1 VLGWLARQ
9 NRIPGIFAFS
19 MNAGTLDYAHG
30 CYAPKG
36 KSSISAYGSHNVADD
51 ASALAKFAQQ
61 MNLRRYK
68 CAALLR
74 PGDYQLLLVD
84 ALELPKEEL
93 KGAMRWKIKDLI
105 DYPAAEAT
113 LDTLDIPPPEGQNA
127 RTHMMFAVAAR
138 NELIQDTMRRCE
150 QARVPLS
157 VIDIPETAQRNIAAL
172 YETEARALGLIYF
185 ADDGG
190 LLTVNFGGELY
201 LARRFDVGLR
211 QILAEASREAALE
224 RVTVEIQR
232 TLDHFDRQFRTIPVT
247 KILLAPS
254 PGVDTVAELIKTRL
268 GMETQQID
276 LREVLA
282 FPDAGPDQQ
291 AQWRLFHHFGVAL
304 RYKSPA
310 AAARRAA

>member
-1 VLGWLARQ
+1 MLGWFARQ
-9 NRIPGIFAFS
+9 KRMPGIFAFS
-19 MNAGTLDYAHG
+19 MDAETLAYAHG
-30 CYAPKG
+30 EYRPGA
-36 KSSISAYGSHNVADD
+36 KSSISAYGTEKISDERQG
-51 ASALAKFAQQ
+51 LAKFAHQ
-61 MNLRRYK
+61 MHLARYK

-74 PGDYQLLLVD
+74 PGDYQIFTVD

-105 DYPAAEAT
+105 DYPVTEAT
-113 LDTLDIPPPEGQNA
+113 VDTLDIPPPEGQNA
-127 RTHMMFAVAAR
+127 RTHMMFAVAAKS
-138 NELIQDTMRRCE
+138 ELIKTTMRRCE
-150 QARVPLS
+150 ESRVPLS

-172 YETEARALGLIYF
+172 YETEERALGLMYF
-185 ADDGG
+185 ADEWG
-190 LLTVNFGGELY
+190 LLTVNFRGELY
-201 LARRFDVGLR
+201 LARRFDAGLR

-232 TLDHFDRQFRTIPVT
+232 TLDHFERQFRTIPVT
-247 KILLAPS
+247 KILLAPG
-254 PGVDTVAELIKTRL
+254 PDVGTVAELIKTRL

-304 RYKSPA
+304 RYKSPVV
-310 AAARRAA
+310 ARRAA